1 MRIKNILLAIMG
13 IILLSE
19 TYLFGKP
26 ERDVYIV
33 PIKGVIDLGLSSFVR
48 RVVREA
54 KEKEAQCIILE
65 LETFGGRVDA
75 ATEIRDTL
83 VESNMKTVAFVN
95 KRAISAGAL
104 ISLACQSIVMAP
116 GSTIGAAT
124 PVTIAPGTTTTQPT
138 DEKTISYVRKEFKAT
153 AERNNHPT
161 NLAEAMVD
169 PDVEI
174 EGVIEKGKLLTLT
187 TEEALKLK
195 LAEHKV
201 SKIEEILTFYGLE
214 KAHVVRASLT
224 WSESLVR
231 FFTHP
236 VVSGLLLTFGLLG
249 IFFELRI
256 PGWGVSGTIGLV
268 CLALFFGAQYMVGLA
283 RWIEPV
289 LFTVGAILLA
299 VEIFIIPGFG
309 ITGISGILLIIASLF
324 LALVKHPMPKT
335 PVDVS
340 HLVQA
345 SYVIGASLVATFLV
359 ATLSFRFMGKIPF
372 LSKLVLFSEEEG
384 EKGYRSAPLE
394 MGKFMGREGITLTML
409 RPVGKAQFGDMIVD
423 VVSEG
428 ELIEKG
434 KRVEVIKVEGNRIM
448 VGEVEKEGEKW
459 G

>member
-1 MRIKNILLAIMG
+1 MRIRNFLLLTIG
-13 IILLSE
+13 TLLLSQA
-19 TYLFGKP
+19 YLFGYP
-26 ERDVYIV
+26 EKNVYVV
-33 PIKGVIDLGLSSFVR
+33 PVRGIIDLGLSSFIR
-48 RVVREA
+48 RAVQEA

-65 LETFGGRVDA
+65 VETFGGRVDA

-83 VESNMKTVAFVN
+83 FETDTKTIAFVN
-95 KRAISAGAL
+95 RRAISAGAL

-116 GSTIGAAT
+116 GGTIGAAT
-124 PVTIAPGTTTTQPT
+124 PVAMAPGAAQPQPT

-153 AERNNHPT
+153 AERNNHPMT
-161 NLAEAMVD
+161 LAEAMVD

-201 SKIEEILTFYGLE
+201 SEIEEILALYGLE
-214 KAHVVRASLT
+214 NAQVVRVSLT

-231 FFTHP
+231 FLTHP

-249 IFFELRI
+249 IVFELRM

-289 LFTVGAILLA
+289 LFIVGVVLLA
-299 VEIFIIPGFG
+299 IEIFVIPGFG
-309 ITGISGILLIIASLF
+309 IAGVSGILLIVASLF

-340 HLVQA
+340 RLVQA
-345 SYVIGASLVATFLV
+345 TYVVAASLAATFLV
-359 ATLSFRFMGKIPF
+359 ATVGFRFMPKIPF
-372 LSKLVLFSEEEG
+372 LSKLVLISEEKG
-384 EKGYRSAPLE
+384 EEGYRSAPVE
-394 MGKFMGREGITLTML
+394 MEKFVGKQGMALTML
-409 RPVGKAQFGDMIVD
+409 RPVGKAQFGDTILD

-434 KRVEVIKVEGNRIM
+434 KQVKVIKVEGNRI
-448 VGEVEKEGEKW
+448 VVSELEEEGEK
-459 G
+459 

>member
-1 MRIKNILLAIMG
+1 MRIKNLLLAIMG
-13 IILLSE
+13 IILFSE
-19 TYLFGKP
+19 TCLFGQA
-26 ERDVYIV
+26 ERHVYIV
-33 PIKGVIDLGLSSFVR
+33 PIRGVIDLGLSSFVR

-83 VESNMKTVAFVN
+83 FESNIKTIAFVN

-124 PVTIAPGTTTTQPT
+124 PVTMAPGTTGTQPT

-161 NLAEAMVD
+161 TLAEAMVD

-187 TEEALKLK
+187 TEEALKFK

-214 KAHVVRASLT
+214 NAHLVRASLT

-231 FFTHP
+231 FLTHP

-249 IFFELRI
+249 IFFELRV
-256 PGWGVSGTIGLV
+256 PGWGVSGTIGLA

-299 VEIFIIPGFG
+299 VEIFVIPGFG
-309 ITGISGILLIIASLF
+309 ITGISGILLIVASLF

-340 HLVQA
+340 RLVQA
-345 SYVIGASLVATFLV
+345 SYVIGVSLAATFLV

-372 LSKLVLFSEEEG
+372 LSKLVLFSEEKG
-384 EKGYRSAPLE
+384 EEGYRSTPVE
-394 MGKFMGREGITLTML
+394 MEKFIGREGMTLTTL

-434 KRVEVIKVEGNRIM
+434 KRVEVVKVEGNRI
-448 VGEVEKEGEKW
+448 VVWEVEKEGEKW

>member
-1 MRIKNILLAIMG
+1 MRIKIFLLLMG
-13 IILLSE
+13 FLLLSHSS
-19 TYLFGKP
+19 LFGYP
-26 ERDVYIV
+26 ERDVYVI
-33 PIKGVIDLGLSSFVR
+33 PIRGVIDLGLSSFVR
-48 RVVREA
+48 RVVQEA

-75 ATEIRDTL
+75 ATEIRDALFEGDINTI
-83 VESNMKTVAFVN
+83 AFVN
-95 KRAISAGAL
+95 RRAISAGAL
-104 ISLACQSIVMAP
+104 ISLACRHIVMAP

-124 PVTIAPGTTTTQPT
+124 PVVMAPGAGKAQPT

-161 NLAEAMVD
+161 TLAEAMVD

-201 SKIEEILTFYGLE
+201 SKIGEILTLYGLE
-214 KAHVVRASLT
+214 DGKVVRASIT
-224 WSESLVR
+224 WSEKLVR
-231 FFTHP
+231 FLTHP

-283 RWIEPV
+283 QWIEPV
-289 LFTVGAILLA
+289 LFLLGG
-299 VEIFIIPGFG
+299 VLLVLELFVIPGFG
-309 ITGISGILLIIASLF
+309 IAGVSGVLLILASLF
-324 LALVKHPMPKT
+324 LSLVKEPLPKT
-335 PVDVS
+335 PVDIS
-340 HLVQA
+340 RLLQA
-345 SYVIGASLVATFLV
+345 TYVVAASLIATFLV
-359 ATLSFRFMGKIPF
+359 ATLSFRFMPKFPL
-372 LSKLVLFSEEEG
+372 LSKLILTSEEKR
-384 EKGYRSAPLE
+384 EKGFRSAPVELE
-394 MGKFMGREGITLTML
+394 KFIGKQGMTLTML
-409 RPVGKAQFGDMIVD
+409 RPVGKAQFGDTILD

-434 KRVEVIKVEGNRIM
+434 KQVKVIKVEGNRI
-448 VGEVEKEGEKW
+448 VVSEVEI
-459 G
+459 

>member
-1 MRIKNILLAIMG
+1 MRIKIFLVFLSFLLFCHP
-13 IILLSE
+13 S
-19 TYLFGKP
+19 LFGYTG
-26 ERDVYIV
+26 RDVYVV
-33 PIKGVIDLGLSSFVR
+33 PIRGVIDLGLSSFVR

-54 KEKEAQCIILE
+54 REKEAQCIILE

-83 VESNMKTVAFVN
+83 FESDIKTIAFVN

-104 ISLACQSIVMAP
+104 ISLACQHIVMAP

-124 PVTIAPGTTTTQPT
+124 PVTMAPGTTTTQPT

-161 NLAEAMVD
+161 TLAEAMVD

-187 TEEALKLK
+187 TEEALKFK

-201 SKIEEILTFYGLE
+201 SKIGEILTLYGLE
-214 KAHVVRASLT
+214 NAQVVRASIT
-224 WSESLVR
+224 WSENLVR
-231 FFTHP
+231 FLTHP

-249 IFFELRI
+249 IFFELRM

-289 LFTVGAILLA
+289 LFIIGGILLA
-299 VEIFIIPGFG
+299 IEIFVIPGFG
-309 ITGISGILLIIASLF
+309 ITGVSGILLIIASLF
-324 LALVKHPMPKT
+324 LALVKHPMPKS
-335 PVDVS
+335 PVDVTR
-340 HLVQA
+340 LVQA
-345 SYVIGASLVATFLV
+345 GYVVGASLVATFLV
-359 ATLSFRFMGKIPF
+359 ATFSFRFMGKIPF
-372 LSKLVLFSEEEG
+372 LSKLVLFSEEKG
-384 EKGYRSAPLE
+384 EEGYRSAPVE
-394 MGKFMGREGITLTML
+394 MEKFIGREGMTLTML
-409 RPVGKAQFGDMIVD
+409 RPVGKAQFGDIIVD
-423 VVSEG
+423 VLSEG

-434 KRVEVIKVEGNRIM
+434 RQVEVIKVEGNKI
-448 VGEVEKEGEKW
+448 VVSEVESEANKW
-459 G
+459 S

>member
-1 MRIKNILLAIMG
+1 MRVKNFLLLIMG
-13 IILLSE
+13 ILLLSQA
-19 TYLFGKP
+19 YLFGHP
-26 ERDVYIV
+26 ERDVYVV

-54 KEKEAQCIILE
+54 KDKGAQCIILE

-83 VESNMKTVAFVN
+83 FESDIKTIAFVN

-124 PVTIAPGTTTTQPT
+124 PVTMAPGTTTTQPT

-161 NLAEAMVD
+161 MLAEAMVD

-187 TEEALKLK
+187 TEEALKLN

-201 SKIEEILTFYGLE
+201 SKIGEILTLYGLDN
-214 KAHVVRASLT
+214 ARVVRASLT

-231 FFTHP
+231 FLTHP
-236 VVSGLLLTFGLLG
+236 LVSGLLLTFGLLG
-249 IFFELRI
+249 IFFELRM

-283 RWIEPV
+283 RWIEPF
-289 LFTVGAILLA
+289 LFIVGGILLA
-299 VEIFIIPGFG
+299 VEIFVIPGFG
-309 ITGISGILLIIASLF
+309 ITGISGILLIVASLF
-324 LALVKHPMPKT
+324 LALVKHPMPRT

-340 HLVQA
+340 RLVQA
-345 SYVIGASLVATFLV
+345 SYVVGTSLVATFLV
-359 ATLSFRFMGKIPF
+359 ASLSFRFMGKIPF
-372 LSKLVLFSEEEG
+372 LSKLVLFSEEKG
-384 EKGYRSAPLE
+384 EEGYRSAPVE
-394 MGKFMGREGITLTML
+394 MERFIGREGTTLTML
-409 RPVGKAQFGDMIVD
+409 RPVGKAKFGDMILD

-434 KRVEVIKVEGNRIM
+434 KQIEVIKVEGNR
-448 VGEVEKEGEKW
+448 VVVSEVEKEGQK
-459 G
+459 

>member
-1 MRIKNILLAIMG
+1 MRTKIFLFLIGFLLFPH
-13 IILLSE
+13 SS
-19 TYLFGKP
+19 LFGYP
-26 ERDVYIV
+26 ERDVYVV
-33 PIKGVIDLGLSSFVR
+33 PVRGVIDLGLSSFIR

-54 KEKEAQCIILE
+54 KEKEVQCIILE

-75 ATEIRDTL
+75 ATEIRDAL
-83 VESNMKTVAFVN
+83 FESDIKTIAFVN

-124 PVTIAPGTTTTQPT
+124 PVVMAPGSTKTRPT
-138 DEKTISYVRKEFKAT
+138 SEKVVSYVRKEFKAT

-187 TEEALKLK
+187 TEEALELK

-201 SKIEEILTFYGLE
+201 SKIGEILTLYGLE
-214 KAHVVRASLT
+214 NAQVVRASIT
-224 WSESLVR
+224 WSENLVR
-231 FFTHP
+231 FLSHP

-249 IFFELRI
+249 IFFELRM
-256 PGWGVSGTIGLV
+256 PGWGVSGTIGLI

-289 LFTVGAILLA
+289 LFIIGGILLA
-299 VEIFIIPGFG
+299 VEIFVIPGFG
-309 ITGISGILLIIASLF
+309 IAGVSGILLIVASLF

-335 PVDVS
+335 PIDVS
-340 HLVQA
+340 RLLEA
-345 SYVIGASLVATFLV
+345 TYVVAASLIGTFLV
-359 ATLSFRFMGKIPF
+359 VTFSFRFMPKIPF
-372 LSKLVLFSEEEG
+372 LSKLVLTSEEKRE
-384 EKGYRSAPLE
+384 EGYRSAPVE
-394 MGKFMGREGITLTML
+394 MEKFIGKQGVALTML
-409 RPVGKAQFGDMIVD
+409 RPVGKAQFGDIILD

-428 ELIEKG
+428 ELIEKERQI
-434 KRVEVIKVEGNRIM
+434 KVTKVEGNRI
-448 VGEVEKEGEKW
+448 VVSEVEKEANK
-459 G
+459 

>member
-1 MRIKNILLAIMG
+1 MRVKNFLLLIMG
-13 IILLSE
+13 ILLLSQA
-19 TYLFGKP
+19 YLFGHP
-26 ERDVYIV
+26 EREVYVV

-48 RVVREA
+48 RVAREA
-54 KEKEAQCIILE
+54 KEKGAQCIILE

-83 VESNMKTVAFVN
+83 FESDMKTIAFVN

-161 NLAEAMVD
+161 MLAEAMVD

-187 TEEALKLK
+187 TEEALRLK
-195 LAEHKV
+195 LAEHKA
-201 SKIEEILTFYGLE
+201 SKIGEILTLYGLE
-214 KAHVVRASLT
+214 NAHVVSASLT

-231 FFTHP
+231 FLTHP
-236 VVSGLLLTFGLLG
+236 LVSGLLLTFGLLG
-249 IFFELRI
+249 IFFELRM
-256 PGWGVSGTIGLV
+256 PGWGVSGTVGLV

-283 RWIEPV
+283 RWIEPF
-289 LFTVGAILLA
+289 LFIAGGILLA
-299 VEIFIIPGFG
+299 VEIFVIPGFG
-309 ITGISGILLIIASLF
+309 ITGISGILLIVASLF

-340 HLVQA
+340 RLLQA
-345 SYVIGASLVATFLV
+345 SYVVGTSLVATFLV
-359 ATLSFRFMGKIPF
+359 ASLSFRFMGKIPF
-372 LSKLVLFSEEEG
+372 LSKLVLFSEEKG
-384 EKGYRSAPLE
+384 EEGYRSAPVE
-394 MGKFMGREGITLTML
+394 MERFIGREGMTLTML
-409 RPVGKAQFGDMIVD
+409 RPVGKAQFGDTIVD

-434 KRVEVIKVEGNRIM
+434 KRVEVIKVEGNR
-448 VGEVEKEGEKW
+448 VVVSEVEKEGQK
-459 G
+459 

>member
-1 MRIKNILLAIMG
+1 MRIKIFLVFTGFLLFCHP
-13 IILLSE
+13 S
-19 TYLFGKP
+19 LFGYTG
-26 ERDVYIV
+26 RDVYVV
-33 PIKGVIDLGLSSFVR
+33 PIRGVIDLGLSSFVR

-54 KEKEAQCIILE
+54 REKEAQCIILE

-83 VESNMKTVAFVN
+83 FESDIKTIAFVN

-104 ISLACQSIVMAP
+104 ISLACQHIVMAP

-124 PVTIAPGTTTTQPT
+124 PVTMAPGTTTTQPT

-161 NLAEAMVD
+161 TLAEAMVD

-201 SKIEEILTFYGLE
+201 SKIGEILTLYGLE
-214 KAHVVRASLT
+214 DAQVVRASIT
-224 WSESLVR
+224 WSENLVR
-231 FFTHP
+231 FLTHP

-249 IFFELRI
+249 IFFELRM

-289 LFTVGAILLA
+289 LFIIGGILLA
-299 VEIFIIPGFG
+299 IEIFVIPGFG
-309 ITGISGILLIIASLF
+309 ITGVSGILLIIASLF
-324 LALVKHPMPKT
+324 LALVKHPMPKS
-335 PVDVS
+335 PVDVTR
-340 HLVQA
+340 LVQA
-345 SYVIGASLVATFLV
+345 GYVVGASLVATFLV
-359 ATLSFRFMGKIPF
+359 ATVSFRFMGKIPF
-372 LSKLVLFSEEEG
+372 LSKLVLFSEEKG
-384 EKGYRSAPLE
+384 EEGYRSAPVE
-394 MGKFMGREGITLTML
+394 MEKFIGREGMTLTML
-409 RPVGKAQFGDMIVD
+409 RPVGKAQFGDIIVD

-434 KRVEVIKVEGNRIM
+434 RQVEVIKVEGNRI
-448 VGEVEKEGEKW
+448 VVSEVESEANKW
-459 G
+459 S

>member
-1 MRIKNILLAIMG
+1 MRIKIFLLLMG
-13 IILLSE
+13 LLLISPS
-19 TYLFGKP
+19 YLFGYP
-26 ERDVYIV
+26 EKDVYVI
-33 PIKGVIDLGLSSFVR
+33 PIRGVIDLGLSSFVR
-48 RVVREA
+48 RVVGEA
-54 KEKEAQCIILE
+54 KEKKAQCIILE

-83 VESNMKTVAFVN
+83 FESDIKTIAFVN

-124 PVTIAPGTTTTQPT
+124 PVAIAPGTTKTQPT

-161 NLAEAMVD
+161 TLAEAMVD

-187 TEEALKLK
+187 TEEAVKLK

-201 SKIEEILTFYGLE
+201 SKIGEILTLYGLE
-214 KAHVVRASLT
+214 NAQVVRASIT
-224 WSESLVR
+224 WSENLVR
-231 FFTHP
+231 FLTHP
-236 VVSGLLLTFGLLG
+236 VVSSLLLTFGLLG
-249 IFFELRI
+249 IFFELRM

-289 LFTVGAILLA
+289 LFIIGGILLA
-299 VEIFIIPGFG
+299 IEIFVIPGFG
-309 ITGISGILLIIASLF
+309 ITGVSGILLIIASLF

-335 PVDVS
+335 PIDVS
-340 HLVQA
+340 RLVQA
-345 SYVIGASLVATFLV
+345 TYVVGASLVATFLV
-359 ATLSFRFMGKIPF
+359 ATFSFRFMGKIPF
-372 LSKLVLFSEEEG
+372 LSKLVLTSEEKREEG
-384 EKGYRSAPLE
+384 FRSAPVELE
-394 MGKFMGREGITLTML
+394 KFIGKQGVALTML
-409 RPVGKAQFGDMIVD
+409 RPVGKAQFGDIILD
-423 VVSEG
+423 VVTEG

-434 KRVEVIKVEGNRIM
+434 KRVEVIKVEGNRI
-448 VGEVEKEGEKW
+448 VVSEVEKEVKR
-459 G
+459 

>member
-1 MRIKNILLAIMG
+1 MRIKIFLVFLGFLLFCHP
-13 IILLSE
+13 S
-19 TYLFGKP
+19 LFGYTG
-26 ERDVYIV
+26 RDVYVV
-33 PIKGVIDLGLSSFVR
+33 PIRGVIDLGLSSFVR

-54 KEKEAQCIILE
+54 REKEAQCIILE

-83 VESNMKTVAFVN
+83 LESDIKTIAFVN

-104 ISLACQSIVMAP
+104 ISLACQHIVMAP

-124 PVTIAPGTTTTQPT
+124 PVTMAPGTTTTQPT

-161 NLAEAMVD
+161 TLAEAMVD

-201 SKIEEILTFYGLE
+201 SKIGEILTLYGLE
-214 KAHVVRASLT
+214 NAQVVRASIT
-224 WSESLVR
+224 WSENLVR
-231 FFTHP
+231 FLTHP

-249 IFFELRI
+249 IFFELRM

-289 LFTVGAILLA
+289 LFIIGGILLA
-299 VEIFIIPGFG
+299 IEIFVIPGFG
-309 ITGISGILLIIASLF
+309 ITGVSGILLIIASLF
-324 LALVKHPMPKT
+324 LALVKHPMPKS
-335 PVDVS
+335 PVDVTR
-340 HLVQA
+340 LVQA
-345 SYVIGASLVATFLV
+345 GYVVGASLVATFLV
-359 ATLSFRFMGKIPF
+359 ATVSFRFMGKIPF
-372 LSKLVLFSEEEG
+372 LSKLVLFSEEKG
-384 EKGYRSAPLE
+384 EEGYRSAPVE
-394 MGKFMGREGITLTML
+394 MEKFIGREGMTLTML
-409 RPVGKAQFGDMIVD
+409 RPVGKAQFGDIIVD
-423 VVSEG
+423 VLSEG

-434 KRVEVIKVEGNRIM
+434 KRVEVIKVEGNRI
-448 VGEVEKEGEKW
+448 VVSEVEKEAKR
-459 G
+459 

>member
-1 MRIKNILLAIMG
+1 MRIKIFLLMG
-13 IILLSE
+13 FLLLSHSS
-19 TYLFGKP
+19 LFGYP
-26 ERDVYIV
+26 ERDVYVI

-48 RVVREA
+48 RVVGEA

-83 VESNMKTVAFVN
+83 FESDINTIAFVN
-95 KRAISAGAL
+95 RRAISAGAL
-104 ISLACQSIVMAP
+104 ISLACRHIVMAP

-124 PVTIAPGTTTTQPT
+124 PVMIAPGGAKTQPT

-187 TEEALKLK
+187 TDEALKLK

-201 SKIEEILTFYGLE
+201 SKIGEILTLYGLE
-214 KAHVVRASLT
+214 DGKVVRASIT
-224 WSESLVR
+224 WSENLVR
-231 FFTHP
+231 FLTHP

-249 IFFELRI
+249 IFFELRM

-283 RWIEPV
+283 QWIEPV
-289 LFTVGAILLA
+289 LFLLGVVLIA
-299 VEIFIIPGFG
+299 LELFVIPGFG
-309 ITGISGILLIIASLF
+309 IAGVSGILLIIASLF
-324 LALVKHPMPKT
+324 LALIKHPMPKT
-335 PVDVS
+335 PVDIS
-340 HLVQA
+340 RLLQA
-345 SYVIGASLVATFLV
+345 TYVVAASLMATFLV
-359 ATLSFRFMGKIPF
+359 ATLSFRFMPKIPL
-372 LSKLVLFSEEEG
+372 LSKLILTSEEKR
-384 EKGYRSAPLE
+384 EKGYRSAPVELE
-394 MGKFMGREGITLTML
+394 KLIGKQGMTLTML
-409 RPVGKAQFGDMIVD
+409 RPVGKAQFGDIILD

-434 KRVEVIKVEGNRIM
+434 RQVEVIKVEGNRI
-448 VGEVEKEGEKW
+448 VVSEVEVEGKK
-459 G
+459 

>member
-1 MRIKNILLAIMG
+1 MRIKIFLLLMG
-13 IILLSE
+13 LLLTSPAE
-19 TYLFGKP
+19 IFCYP
-26 ERDVYIV
+26 EKDVYVI
-33 PIKGVIDLGLSSFVR
+33 PIRGVIDLGLSSFVR

-54 KEKEAQCIILE
+54 EEKKTQCIILE

-75 ATEIRDTL
+75 ATEIRDSL
-83 VESNMKTVAFVN
+83 FESDIKTIAFVN

-104 ISLACQSIVMAP
+104 ISLACEHIVMAP

-124 PVTIAPGTTTTQPT
+124 PVAIAPGTAQIQPS

-161 NLAEAMVD
+161 TLAEAMVD

-201 SKIEEILTFYGLE
+201 SEIGEILNLYGLGN
-214 KAHVVRASLT
+214 AQVVRAEIT
-224 WSESLVR
+224 WSENLVR
-231 FFTHP
+231 FLTHP

-283 RWIEPV
+283 RWIEPL
-289 LFTVGAILLA
+289 LFLVGAVLLS
-299 VEIFIIPGFG
+299 VEIFIVPGFG
-309 ITGISGILLIIASLF
+309 ITGVSGILLIVASLF

-335 PVDVS
+335 PIDVS
-340 HLVQA
+340 RLVQA
-345 SYVIGASLVATFLV
+345 TYVVGASLIGTFLI
-359 ATLSFRFMGKIPF
+359 AIFSFRLMPKIPL
-372 LSKLVLFSEEEG
+372 LSRLILTSDEKR
-384 EKGYRSAPLE
+384 EKGFRSTSVELE
-394 MGKFMGREGITLTML
+394 KLTGKLGVALTML
-409 RPVGKAQFGDMIVD
+409 RPVGKAQFGDVILD
-423 VVSEG
+423 VVTEG

-434 KRVEVIKVEGNRIM
+434 RQVEVIKVEGNRI
-448 VGEVEKEGEKW
+448 VVSEAEKKI
-459 G
+459 